1 MTIGLAIYG
10 LFLTVAIFGVS
21 IAAARLAKDTTVDAE
36 TGNFH
41 VKGSGTQLIRTSPVS
56 YDLQDLKI
64 AALKNEQLSA
74 LTDIVLNGGD
84 VEIAVKGFARSLLN
98 KTVVVFVEGGSVL
111 CDETGLVSAT
121 GTADTALALAGAYA
135 EDDDAAAD
143 SSEAGIRRLVALSN
157 VVDGRGKEGSLS
169 DEREPI
175 VDESKPIIA
184 EDIVP
189 QPQPVPQRTPEP
201 VPDPTPAPITPVVTT
216 QVRVSCARDYPQR
229 DHKYMTS
236 LLGLIKGSDYLL
248 LDDEEECT
256 LEDTPVASGTF
267 ADNGSEWVT
276 ETDVLLT
283 CNNSED
289 MDVLMDFIQVQFRRC
304 KLQYP
309 DN

>member
-1 MTIGLAIYG
+1 M
-10 LFLTVAIFGVS
+10 
-21 IAAARLAKDTTVDAE
+21 
-36 TGNFH
+36 H
-41 VKGSGTQLIRTSPVS
+41 VKGSDTQLIRTSPVS

-64 AALKNEQLSA
+64 ATLKNEQLSA
-74 LTDIVLNGGD
+74 LTDIVLSGGD
-84 VEIAVKGFARSLLN
+84 VEFAVKGFVRSLIN

-135 EDDDAAAD
+135 DDDDAAAVD
-143 SSEAGIRRLVALSN
+143 SSEAGIRRLVALSE
-157 VVDGRGKEGSLS
+157 VVDGRGKDPPLL

-175 VDESKPIIA
+175 VDESKPIVT
-184 EDIVP
+184 EDVVP

-216 QVRVSCARDYPQR
+216 QVRVSCARDYPKR

-256 LEDTPVASGTF
+256 LEDSPLSSGTF

-276 ETDVLLT
+276 ETDLLLT

-289 MDVLMDFIQVQFRRC
+289 MEGFMVFIRALSYFQIDSVQNFRRC
-304 KLQYP
+304 QLQYP
-309 DN
+309 DI